1 MWVVRST
8 PEEQHADQDEGR
20 GNRIPDKVHPMYA
33 LTATKPGVFVLDIKT
48 NPALYHLTN
57 QPRQKS
63 STETSN
69 VVVPHRTIYNQ
80 SFDLRKFGG
89 MSIIL
94 EISKTA
100 HEGAADNNLS
110 TPLLHR
116 LRSKQICG
124 RDLSIR

>member
-1 MWVVRST
+1 M
-8 PEEQHADQDEGR
+8 PEEQHADQDKCR
-20 GNRIPDKVHPMYA
+20 GNGIPDKVHPMDA
-33 LTATKPGVFVLDIKT
+33 LTATKPVVFVIDIKAI
-48 NPALYHLTN
+48 PALFHLTY

-100 HEGAADNNLS
+100 HEGAADNNLN
-110 TPLLHR
+110 TPFLHR

>member
-1 MWVVRST
+1 MVVKPSQGRSSDGQPT
-8 PEEQHADQDEGR
+8 
-20 GNRIPDKVHPMYA
+20 NRRIKHHKTAATSKPSPPL
-33 LTATKPGVFVLDIKT
+33 LTHNLP
-48 NPALYHLTN
+48 N
-57 QPRQKS
+57 QPRQMS

-69 VVVPHRTIYNQ
+69 AVVPHRTIYNQ

-94 EISKTA
+94 EMSKTA
-100 HEGAADNNLS
+100 HDGAADNNLN

-124 RDLSIR
+124 RGLSIR